1 MLDFIKNMLGY
12 KSLERRIEDMEFDV
26 KSRPAPVVVSGIS
39 RCIVDIEKFK
49 PVSISIEQR
58 SNSAYIR
65 LDRLDTD
72 NKITSTFYEY
82 SQEDHI
88 RIMNEFK
95 QYLFKCQ
102 LMNTQV

>member
-1 MLDFIKNMLGY
+1 MDFIKNLLGY
-12 KSLERRIEDMEFDV
+12 KSLERRIEDIELDI
-26 KSRPAPVVVSGIS
+26 KCRPAPVVVSGIS

-58 SNSAYIR
+58 SHSAYIR

-95 QYLFKCQ
+95 QYLYKSQ
-102 LMNTQV
+102 LTTKS